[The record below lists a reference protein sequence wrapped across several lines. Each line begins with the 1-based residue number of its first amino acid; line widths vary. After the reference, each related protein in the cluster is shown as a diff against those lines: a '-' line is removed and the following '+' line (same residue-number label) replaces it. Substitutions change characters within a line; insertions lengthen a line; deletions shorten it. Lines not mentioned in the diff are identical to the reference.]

1 MSDCPTWERDGHDWP
16 NRESSR
22 FVEAAG
28 LEWHVQ
34 CLGKG
39 PCLLLLHGTGASTH
53 SWRGLLPILARDFSV
68 VAPDLPGHGFTQTA
82 PFHRMSLIAMAKSIE
97 NLLKTL
103 EVTPALAAGHSAGAA
118 ILARMCLDE
127 RLAAKG
133 LVSLNGAFLALRG
146 LPGRVFSPVAKA
158 LSLSTAVPRLFALQ
172 ASNPS
177 VVNRLLR
184 DTGSRIDAEGIRF
197 YRRLAR
203 SPAHVSA
210 ALDMMANWNLDRLE
224 ADLPELTT
232 PLLMIVGA
240 RDRSVPPAQACR
252 VQAMAPHVEVTTM
265 PGLGHLAHEEA
276 PGKTAD
282 LILEFARRAKVLP
295 N

>member
-1 MSDCPTWERDGHDWP
+1 MSDCPTWERDGNDWP
-16 NRESSR
+16 NRDSSR
-22 FVEAAG
+22 FIEAAG

-53 SWRGLLPILARDFSV
+53 SWRDLLPILAQHFSV

-82 PFHRMSLIAMAKSIE
+82 PFHRMSLTAMAKSIE
-97 NLLKTL
+97 SLLKAL
-103 EVTPALAAGHSAGAA
+103 EAAPALVAGHSAGAA

-133 LVSLNGAFLALRG
+133 LVSLNGALLALRG

-158 LSLSTAVPRLFALQ
+158 LSLSAAVPRLFAMR
-172 ASNPS
+172 ATDPS

-224 ADLPELTT
+224 ADLPELKT

-240 RDRSVPPAQACR
+240 RDRSVPPAQARR
-252 VQAMAPHVEVTTM
+252 VHAMAPCAEVVTM
-265 PGLGHLAHEEA
+265 AGLGHLAHEEE
-276 PGKTAD
+276 PWETAD
-282 LILEFARRAKVLP
+282 LILRFARQAQVLTA
-295 N
+295 